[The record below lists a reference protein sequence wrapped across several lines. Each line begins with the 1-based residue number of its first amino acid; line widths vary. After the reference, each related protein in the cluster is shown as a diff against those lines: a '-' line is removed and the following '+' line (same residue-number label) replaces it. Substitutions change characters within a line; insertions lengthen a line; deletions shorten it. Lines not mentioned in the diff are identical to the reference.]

1 MDETPFL
8 DVDLLNLK
16 EAQISELKKFCKE
29 NFNEAEIFDSASE
42 LKYTYEFRKKFSNEL
57 QSPSDDLVRFFLN
70 SVYDGMKTA
79 NVIDHFRPVLKKAL
93 NGYIS
98 ELMNDR
104 IQSALSTDKE
114 NAKVEEG
121 QPEAPVPVE
130 ESAKPVSKIVTTE
143 EEQEAYFIIKNMLK
157 DIVPPS
163 DITHK
168 DTESYFNI
176 LYKNNSWKWI
186 CRLKLSDARKI
197 LIIPDENK
205 KDQKFYLDDL
215 YDIEKYKEQ
224 LTEVLQRYMK

>member
-1 MDETPFL
+1 
-8 DVDLLNLK
+8 
-16 EAQISELKKFCKE
+16 
-29 NFNEAEIFDSASE
+29 
-42 LKYTYEFRKKFSNEL
+42 
-57 QSPSDDLVRFFLN
+57 
-70 SVYDGMKTA
+70 
-79 NVIDHFRPVLKKAL
+79 
-93 NGYIS
+93 
-98 ELMNDR
+98 MNDR

-121 QPEAPVPVE
+121 QPEASVPVE

-197 LIIPDENK
+197 LIIPYENK

-224 LTEVLQRYMK
+224 LAEVLQRYLK